1 MEFRKN
7 IGEGVNIIYVKRD
20 DPIDRLRAI
29 GRQIRTKERLQ
40 KIEVPV
46 GDNSRKRVKKLGEK
60 IKKDA
65 NRYFNSRNK

>member
-20 DPIDRLRAI
+20 DPIDRLRTI

>member
-20 DPIDRLRAI
+20 DPIDRLRTI
-29 GRQIRTKERLQ
+29 GRQMRTKERLQ

>member
-1 MEFRKN
+1 M
-7 IGEGVNIIYVKRD
+7 
-20 DPIDRLRAI
+20 
-29 GRQIRTKERLQ
+29 RTKERLQ